1 MDNKSKGSSK
11 SRKELGGMVQYSLID
26 ELSLKGVSLF
36 KLDVN
41 YDHLKQ
47 FLEGVQADLDNHTV
61 EIEGIKK
68 LLGPNEIILL
78 VQEQFQLLS
87 DSLHFSDKDIEKEL
101 STQLSTYITQIQGK
115 QKYGKGALEKIITEF
130 RGKLFSVISMI
141 QHLYREKKR
150 QDQRL
155 TKLENDMLTKF
166 DTKEC
171 KEKMRKQKNQLEQ
184 QIEDLQ
190 KNGRNELDTVEKKLS
205 TDIQKFE
212 EAVRDV
218 ERKTL
223 WKIHDCQD
231 LLLKRTNEEF
241 VNEAIRTSEDKILKE
256 IQQMQNNDQLIKFQ
270 QDIAYIRSQIK
281 GIDDTV
287 GEKQSK
293 LKLQLNEMNDLL
305 KSKINLIDKLVE
317 QNKQQGDKIID
328 INSRLATAIN
338 KLDVSNQLDQHRQ
351 KIKQLEDGIQRLNDE
366 AKERVEALKDMNLNA
381 ENVAYLLSKIDPHK
395 ICTLEGDI
403 KKLEEM
409 SIRNNVHWETLDA
422 EFKSRYDSF
431 QFFSQLY
438 QQQQQQQQQ
447 SQTPEESKYVTK
459 DEINRMFEQFQQ
471 QGSLEDD
478 KIRKIQ
484 KDLQDIGHKVEN
496 ANEIERRVTR
506 IFRDVDING
515 LMRQVKVKANEDDVK
530 RELFNLETR
539 LGQAMETI
547 NYLRREI
554 EALQVQLKKSPMNFQ
569 QSASPPT
576 DQIIGINT
584 KKLYP
589 INCLSCSTTNQQR
602 VKGTDGKY
610 YQADMKRQTI
620 DQQQFYDLQQDESQQ
635 FNQQHY
641 VQRPQSAVVNKQS
654 NGVKRPVS
662 AKK

>member
-11 SRKELGGMVQYSLID
+11 SRKELGD

-47 FLEGVQADLDNHTV
+47 FLEGVQSDLDNHTV

-68 LLGPNEIILL
+68 LLGPSEIILL

-87 DSLHFSDKDIEKEL
+87 DSLLFSDKDIEKEL

-115 QKYGKGALEKIITEF
+115 QKFGKGALEKIITEL
-130 RGKLFSVISMI
+130 RGKLFSVIQII

-190 KNGRNELDTVEKKLS
+190 KNGRHELDTVEKKLS

-231 LLLKRTNEEF
+231 LLSKRTNEEF
-241 VNEAIRTSEDKILKE
+241 VNEAIRTSEDKLLKE

-281 GIDDTV
+281 GLDDTV

-328 INSRLATAIN
+328 LNSRLATAIN

-447 SQTPEESKYVTK
+447 QNPEESKYVTK

-471 QGSLEDD
+471 QGNLEDD

-484 KDLQDIGHKVEN
+484 KDLQDISHKVES

-506 IFRDVDING
+506 IFRDLDING
-515 LMRQVKVKANEDDVK
+515 LIKQVKVKANEDDMK

-576 DQIIGINT
+576 DQMIGINT

-610 YQADMKRQTI
+610 YQADIKRQTI

-641 VQRPQSAVVNKQS
+641 VQRPQSAIVNKQS
-654 NGVKRPVS
+654 NPSKRPIS

>member
-1 MDNKSKGSSK
+1 MDIKSKGSQK
-11 SRKELGGMVQYSLID
+11 SRKELGD

-47 FLEGVQADLDNHTV
+47 FLEGVQGDLDNHTV
-61 EIEGIKK
+61 EIEAIKK
-68 LLGPNEIILL
+68 LVGPSEIILL
-78 VQEQFQLLS
+78 IQEQFQLIS
-87 DSLHFSDKDIEKEL
+87 ESLLFTDKDIEKEL
-101 STQLSTYITQIQGK
+101 SSSLHTYITQIQGK
-115 QKYGKGALEKIITEF
+115 QKFGKGVLEKIITEL
-130 RGKLFSVISMI
+130 RGKLFSVVSMI
-141 QHLYREKKR
+141 QQLHRERIR
-150 QDQRL
+150 QDQRI
-155 TKLENDMLTKF
+155 TKLENDMLIKY
-166 DTKEC
+166 DTKDC

-184 QIEDLQ
+184 QIEELQ
-190 KNGRNELDTVEKKLS
+190 KSGRNELDTVEKRLS

-231 LLLKRTNEEF
+231 LLSKRINEEF
-241 VNEAIRTSEDKILKE
+241 VNEAIRISEDKILKE
-256 IQQMQNNDQLIKFQ
+256 IQQTQNNEQLIKFQ

-281 GIDDTV
+281 GLDDLV
-287 GEKQSK
+287 GEKQQK
-293 LKLQLNEMNDLL
+293 LKLQINEMNELL
-305 KSKINLIDKLVE
+305 KQKIHLIDKLVE
-317 QNKQQGDKIID
+317 SNKQQSDKILD
-328 INSRLATAIN
+328 LNSRLATAIN

-351 KIKQLEDGIQRLNDE
+351 KIKQLEDSNQRLNDE
-366 AKERVEALKDMNLNA
+366 AKERTEALKDMNLNA

-409 SIRNNVHWETLDA
+409 SIRNNVHWETLDS
-422 EFKSRYDSF
+422 EFKQRYDSF

-438 QQQQQQQQQ
+438 QQQQQQQIQN
-447 SQTPEESKYVTK
+447 STEEQKFVTK

-471 QGSLEDD
+471 QGNIEDD
-478 KIRKIQ
+478 KIKKIQ
-484 KDLQDIGHKVEN
+484 KDLQDIVHKVEN
-496 ANEIERRVTR
+496 ANEIEKRVTR
-506 IFRDVDING
+506 IFRDLDING
-515 LMRQVKVKANEDDVK
+515 LINKVKNKANEDDMK
-530 RELFNLETR
+530 RELHNLETR

-554 EALQVQLKKSPMNFQ
+554 DQLQVQIRKTPMNNK

-576 DQIIGINT
+576 DQIIGVGA

-610 YQADMKRQTI
+610 YQADIKRYNIEQ
-620 DQQQFYDLQQDESQQ
+620 QQQFQDIQDESQQ
-635 FNQQHY
+635 FPFSNY
-641 VQRPQSAVVNKQS
+641 LSRPQSAVGNKSQ
-654 NGVKRPVS
+654 NGTKRPIS